1 MTKFYELLPPFLLAF
16 VLSTNVEGQA
26 NPNYVYYNPNLDVY
40 RKPDMHI
47 LAKAITAQNELA
59 MAKLAHLGMLQA
71 PRFEIFLKFCNFFGI
86 QSGWMAGHLCP
97 L

>member
-1 MTKFYELLPPFLLAF
+1 MLKFDKLLAPLLLGI
-16 VLSTNVEGQA
+16 VLCANVSSGQA

-71 PRFEIFLKFCNFFGI
+71 PRFVY
-86 QSGWMAGHLCP
+86 AD
-97 L
+97 